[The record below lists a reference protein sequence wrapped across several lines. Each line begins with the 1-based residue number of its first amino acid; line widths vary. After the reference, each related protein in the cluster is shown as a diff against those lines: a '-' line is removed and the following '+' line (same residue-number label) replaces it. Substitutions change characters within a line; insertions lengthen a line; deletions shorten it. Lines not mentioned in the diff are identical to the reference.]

1 MPPAAPTFQDF
12 IGAEFVELNDDGATM
27 RMEIQADHLDA
38 DGAVH
43 QAVIFTLA
51 DSVLGQGIFK
61 LLRKPCTTAEIK
73 INYLRPATGRFL
85 TAHSRIVRAGA
96 RLVVARA
103 DVHDGEGQIAEA
115 LSTFAIL

>member
-1 MPPAAPTFQDF
+1 MPPAAPPFQDF

-27 RMEIQADHLDA
+27 RMEIRADHLDA
-38 DGAVH
+38 DGSVH

-51 DSVLGQGIFK
+51 DSVLGQGIFRR
-61 LLRKPCTTAEIK
+61 LRKPCTTAEIK

-103 DVHDGEGQIAEA
+103 DVHDHEGQIAEA